1 MTQADLIKTF
11 CAAAE
16 AVGAEILRPADREQA
31 LEMIRE
37 LAEGPVVLPSF
48 PSGERLELV
57 AGLTAL
63 GVTVQTENLREA
75 ASAAFLGVTGAN
87 FALAVTGTLVL
98 ESTPEA
104 IRLASTLPERHVVL
118 LDPAKIIT
126 DLVAATPILRRF
138 HQEMPRN
145 FLAYITGPSRTADIE
160 RVLTIGVHGPKELFI
175 MLLEGI
181 SDDVMEM

>member
-1 MTQADLIKTF
+1 MTQVDLIKTF
-11 CAAAE
+11 CTAAE
-16 AVGAEILRPADREQA
+16 AVGAEILRPSGREQA

-37 LAEGPVVLPSF
+37 LAKGPVVLPAF
-48 PSGERLELV
+48 PSGERLEL
-57 AGLTAL
+57 ASGLTEL
-63 GVTVQTENLREA
+63 GVDVQTEVLRDTA
-75 ASAAFLGVTGAN
+75 AAAFLGVTGAN

-98 ESTPEA
+98 ESTPEP
-104 IRLASTLPERHVVL
+104 IRLASTLPERHVAL
-118 LDPAKIIT
+118 LDPAKIID

-175 MLLEGI
+175 MLLEDL